1 MTKFSCVEK
10 LMVLIHRYFKSS
22 LLPYATSLAVSKQ
35 QRGWS
40 VKLIYFV
47 VANQKYLE
55 GVNGS

>member
-1 MTKFSCVEK
+1 
-10 LMVLIHRYFKSS
+10 MVLIHRYFKSS